1 MYDLREL
8 KGYINSI
15 PQTMSI
21 GVAGV
26 VIKDGKVLMVKNTN
40 TDFWSFPGGH
50 LHENESLLS
59 GLERELLEETGQ
71 KIDIIDEPVFYQYK
85 LNEKL
90 TLLLFFY
97 KIKFKVKNKKLESL
111 TDEVNNAKWF
121 DIQNLPEKIYENTK
135 IIIDYFLE

>member
-121 DIQNLPEKIYENTK
+121 DTENLPEKIYENTK